1 MTTETCPVD
10 DCERS
15 FERDTVEEARSS
27 VISHVSG
34 STDEAH
40 SGIGYQKAKTL
51 LGLHGGASAEPST
64 EPDRSAGTETEATS
78 SPSDEP
84 SSTEPSTEPSSQPEA
99 STRADGGNPALGGP
113 DPDPDA
119 GASTDSGEPED
130 DADDA
135 PGCPH
140 CGTPIAG
147 WGELDAG
154 RYRCGNCHEPFAK
167 EGAA

>member
-1 MTTETCPVD
+1 MNTETCPVD

-15 FERDTVEEARSS
+15 FERETAEEARSS

-34 STDEAH
+34 STDEIH

-51 LGLHGGASAEPST
+51 LGLHGGASADPST
-64 EPDRSAGTETEATS
+64 EPKVSAGTDTEATS
-78 SPSDEP
+78 SPAD
-84 SSTEPSTEPSSQPEA
+84 EPSTEPSSQTER
-99 STRADGGNPALGGP
+99 TRADGGNPALGGP

-119 GASTDSGEPED
+119 ETRSK
-130 DADDA
+130 ADEEQDE

-140 CGTPIAG
+140 CGTAIAG
-147 WGELDAG
+147 WGKLGPG
-154 RYRCGNCHEPFAK
+154 RYRCGSCGDPFAK

>member
-1 MTTETCPVD
+1 MITETCPVD

-15 FERDTVEEARSS
+15 FERETEQAARSS

-51 LGLHGGASAEPST
+51 LGLHGASAEPST
-64 EPDRSAGTETEATS
+64 EPERSAGTETEATS
-78 SPSDEP
+78 SPAD
-84 SSTEPSTEPSSQPEA
+84 EPSTEPSSQPE
-99 STRADGGNPALGGP
+99 SGTRADGGNPALGGP

-119 GASTDSGEPED
+119 GVSTDPED
-130 DADDA
+130 EVEPDDA

-147 WGELDAG
+147 WGDLDAG
-154 RYRCGNCHEPFAK
+154 RYRCGDCREPFAK

>member
-1 MTTETCPVD
+1 MSSETCPVD
-10 DCERS
+10 DCERT
-15 FERDTVEEARSS
+15 FERETAEAARSS

-51 LGLHGGASAEPST
+51 LGLHGASAEPST
-64 EPDRSAGTETEATS
+64 EPERSAGTETEAAS
-78 SPSDEP
+78 SPADEP
-84 SSTEPSTEPSSQPEA
+84 SSTEPSTEPGSQTEA
-99 STRADGGNPALGGP
+99 TTRADGGNPALGGP

-119 GASTDSGEPED
+119 GVSTDSGEDE
-130 DADDA
+130 AEDA

-147 WGELDAG
+147 WGDLEAG
-154 RYRCGNCHEPFAK
+154 RYRCGDCREPFAK